1 MGFWKT
7 LQKESVFGSFGPY
20 KKHRVLAPS
29 FDFKHPYHFIRW
41 RLSSWYGSCIF
52 VDDFF
57 IRSCDFRWRFRAS
70 FCKDTT
76 SGSLFLIFPD
86 SLIFKQPFCKD
97 SIFCHLLV
105 CFIFFVFLL
114 LWPHCLPELLSW
126 CLAFVLS
133 HEYQKNEHERTC
145 TKKTHK
151 IAMNVVTL
159 TTCKRF
165 LAILG
170 QHNTKKKV
178 GASTKSKNC
187 CHGCPKT
194 WTVPYKMTR
203 CW

>member
-7 LQKESVFGSFGPY
+7 LQKKSVFGSLGPY
-20 KKHRVLAPS
+20 KKHVVLAPS

-41 RLSSWYGSCIF
+41 RLSSWYGSCIC
-52 VDDFF
+52 VDDLF

-76 SGSLFLIFPD
+76 SGSLFLVFPD

-97 SIFCHLLV
+97 SIFCQFLV

-133 HEYQKNEHERTC
+133 HEYQKKWTRKNMY
-145 TKKTHK
+145 KK
-151 IAMNVVTL
+151 
-159 TTCKRF
+159 
-165 LAILG
+165 
-170 QHNTKKKV
+170 NT
-178 GASTKSKNC
+178 
-187 CHGCPKT
+187 
-194 WTVPYKMTR
+194 
-203 CW
+203 